1 MDTEQD
7 MNELVQALKVVLA
20 NEYAFALKAQN
31 FHWNVE
37 GLDFYQYHGL
47 FGQIYDEVY
56 GSIDIIAERI
66 RTLGAYA
73 PGSFKRY
80 GELTDIE
87 DQVEIPTAR
96 AMIEKLIA
104 DTQIVQASVMRC
116 YQLAESAGNHGLSN
130 LMAERQDAH
139 AKHLWMLTSTLKQ
152 RA

>member
-20 NEYAFALKAQN
+20 NEYAFALKTQN

-37 GLDFYQYHGL
+37 GSDFYQFHGL

-80 GELTDIE
+80 SELSE
-87 DQVEIPTAR
+87 VQDQVEIPTAR
-96 AMIEKLIA
+96 GMVEKLIA
-104 DTQIVQASVMRC
+104 DSQIVLASVVRC
-116 YQLAESAGNHGLSN
+116 YQLAESAGNYALSN

-139 AKHLWMLTSTLKQ
+139 AKHLWMLTATLKQ
-152 RA
+152 RN